1 MFHDALVPFAE
12 RRKIIMELV
21 DFSIEVSESK
31 VKEFV
36 DYLYDRENANA
47 TVDKYVADIKK
58 FFFFLS
64 NKRIIDKKLLL
75 EYKEWLVQKYAINS
89 VNSMLAALNQFL
101 EFLGV
106 GNLKVKRIKVQ
117 KQPFLQD
124 QKELTEKDCQKLI
137 ETAKKEGKEQLA
149 LCIETI
155 ACTGIRISEIKYF
168 TVERVKKGKIEILNK
183 GKYRRIFLPK
193 KLQQKLLD
201 YCRNNNRKEGW
212 IFVTRN
218 GKLKDRS
225 NIWREMKQLKE
236 KAGVAA
242 SKIFPH
248 NLRHLFARI
257 YYKETKDLAGLA
269 DLLGHSSI
277 NVTRIYTAATE
288 SFFQKQLDRII
299 EQKILMT
306 TT

>member
-1 MFHDALVPFAE
+1 
-12 RRKIIMELV
+12 MELV
-21 DFSIEVSESK
+21 DFSIKVSESK
-31 VKEFV
+31 VKEFA

-47 TVDKYVADIKK
+47 TVDKYVADIKR
-58 FFFFLS
+58 FFSFLS

>member
-1 MFHDALVPFAE
+1 
-12 RRKIIMELV
+12 MELV
-21 DFSIEVSESK
+21 DFSIKVSESK
-31 VKEFV
+31 VKEFA

-58 FFFFLS
+58 FFSFLS

-155 ACTGIRISEIKYF
+155 TCTGIRISEIKYF

>member
-1 MFHDALVPFAE
+1 
-12 RRKIIMELV
+12 MELV

-31 VKEFV
+31 VKEFA

-58 FFFFLS
+58 FFSFLS

-137 ETAKKEGKEQLA
+137 EIAKKEGKEQLA

-225 NIWREMKQLKE
+225 DIWREMKQLKE